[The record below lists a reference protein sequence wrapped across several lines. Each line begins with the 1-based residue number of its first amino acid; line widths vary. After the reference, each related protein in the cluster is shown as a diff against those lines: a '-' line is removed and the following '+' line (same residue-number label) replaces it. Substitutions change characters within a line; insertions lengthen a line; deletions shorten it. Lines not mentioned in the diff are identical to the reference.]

1 MTFKMPRARRSARS
15 ARLSRFTC
23 LTGLTLLCNL
33 CILLKQQGFL
43 QAFRLCGRRSMPETG
58 RFGRMHPQWQHRA
71 KQHDDE
77 NVQTVQDDQN
87 DQNGELEETAQN
99 ESEEFHVDDVSNGTG
114 TNRSSSLGNVTTK
127 DSKAKALRSQ
137 RLTQRAPSPRP
148 ALEFLKEFKDFKDL
162 KDGELLDI
170 LRNAP
175 RSMDARV
182 KTAAILRC
190 LSTAD
195 PNRTGAE
202 GTISCENALDFTPL
216 HSTLDAAFI
225 FFGMGFDVSLQR
237 LEFLWKGD
245 GYQRPSFPFI
255 IFIFSIRDALENL

>member
-1 MTFKMPRARRSARS
+1 
-15 ARLSRFTC
+15 
-23 LTGLTLLCNL
+23 
-33 CILLKQQGFL
+33 
-43 QAFRLCGRRSMPETG
+43 MPETG

-182 KTAAILRC
+182 KTDRK
-190 LSTAD
+190 S
-195 PNRTGAE
+195 
-202 GTISCENALDFTPL
+202 
-216 HSTLDAAFI
+216 
-225 FFGMGFDVSLQR
+225 VV
-237 LEFLWKGD
+237 
-245 GYQRPSFPFI
+245 
-255 IFIFSIRDALENL
+255 